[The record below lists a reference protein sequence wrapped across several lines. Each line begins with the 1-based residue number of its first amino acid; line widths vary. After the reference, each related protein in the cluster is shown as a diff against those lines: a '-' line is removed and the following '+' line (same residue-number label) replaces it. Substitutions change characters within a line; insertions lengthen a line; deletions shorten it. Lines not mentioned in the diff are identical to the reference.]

1 MPADAEPPGAAP
13 LAVDR
18 RLARERRARRE
29 AEVIAENA
37 IRDLSDTVQ
46 ALQRSQA
53 VLDETTDFVVIAGI
67 DGTITYMNRA
77 LLEALE
83 VADGDA
89 GPSRITDLLTR
100 ESRSLFRSDALV
112 QLEKKGVWRGE
123 LRLVVPASRREI
135 PVSQVLIGHRGP
147 TGVLDSVSSISR
159 DITEQLAM
167 EAQLTE
173 LALHDPLTGLPNR
186 RLFLDRLQ
194 TAVTRSKRSQAPLGV
209 LYMDVDG
216 FKTVNDTYGH
226 DAGDDLLIAV
236 ADRVVSC
243 LRASDTVC
251 RLGGDEFCALSE
263 DVGDA
268 HRAVEVARRITEC
281 VVQPVRVAGHE
292 VVVTLSVGVAV
303 ATDAPGGPEQL
314 LRDADRAMY
323 RAKAAGK
330 ARIELAT

>member
-1 MPADAEPPGAAP
+1 
-13 LAVDR
+13 
-18 RLARERRARRE
+18 
-29 AEVIAENA
+29 
-37 IRDLSDTVQ
+37 
-46 ALQRSQA
+46 
-53 VLDETTDFVVIAGI
+53 
-67 DGTITYMNRA
+67 
-77 LLEALE
+77 
-83 VADGDA
+83 
-89 GPSRITDLLTR
+89 
-100 ESRSLFRSDALV
+100 
-112 QLEKKGVWRGE
+112 
-123 LRLVVPASRREI
+123 
-135 PVSQVLIGHRGP
+135 
-147 TGVLDSVSSISR
+147 VSSISR

-194 TAVTRSKRSQAPLGV
+194 TAVARSKRSQAPLAV
-209 LYMDVDG
+209 LYMDVDA
-216 FKTVNDTYGH
+216 FKSVNDTYGH

-263 DVGDA
+263 YVGDA
-268 HRAVEVARRITEC
+268 HQAVDVARRITEC
-281 VVQPVRVAGHE
+281 VAQPVRVAGHE

-303 ATDAPGGPEQL
+303 ATDASGGPEQL